1 MFNVNSRQ
9 ILYIVELFG
18 TFTCIWPS
26 DPNSSKKQIIFRNI
40 RWLFAMLNLTLLMLS
55 LTLALYYFRHDV
67 SILMKSISEMTS
79 VLEAIFDLILCRMN
93 NDQLQVL
100 IGKVKTFIEVA
111 NEHETKAMERY
122 MDRYKQFLSITASA
136 YIICS
141 ILFSLAPF
149 FSAQELPADGW
160 LPFSTESPGIY
171 CIVYIN
177 HVYCIYL
184 TTFCIGVDFMI
195 VILFSYSAAKLN
207 ILKVKLRHVN
217 DFDVLNQSFT
227 VMGKFILVMISGC
240 TRMYVNAW
248 PADDLQE
255 CSVQFAQSMT
265 DVQWVGKSKRM
276 KSTLIIMMQ
285 RSQKPFVIKMGGLL
299 PSLTLEYFANV
310 SMLLSEFFLKD

>member
-1 MFNVNSRQ
+1 MFNMNSRQ

-18 TFTCIWPS
+18 TFTCTWPP

-40 RWLFAMLNLTLLMLS
+40 RWLFAMLNLILLTIS
-55 LTLALYYFRHDV
+55 LTLALYYFRHNV
-67 SILMKSISEMTS
+67 SILMKSISELTAL
-79 VLEAIFDLILCRMN
+79 LEAVLDLILCRMN

-111 NEHETKAMERY
+111 NEYETKTMERY
-122 MDRYKQFLSITASA
+122 MARYKQFLSITASA

-141 ILFSLAPF
+141 ILFTLGPF
-149 FSAQELPADGW
+149 FSAQELPIDGW
-160 LPFSTESPGIY
+160 LPFSTESSGIY

-207 ILKVKLRHVN
+207 ILEVKLRRVN
-217 DFDVLNQSFT
+217 DFDVLVSCVKEHQEIIGFVEDTKTTIETLLFKTNATMGSAVICGGFPLIYNQSLT
-227 VMGKFILVMISGC
+227 VMGKFIFVMISGC

-255 CSVQFAQSMT
+255 CV
-265 DVQWVGKSKRM
+265 
-276 KSTLIIMMQ
+276 
-285 RSQKPFVIKMGGLL
+285 SQPIV
-299 PSLTLEYFANV
+299 
-310 SMLLSEFFLKD
+310 MLLEHLI